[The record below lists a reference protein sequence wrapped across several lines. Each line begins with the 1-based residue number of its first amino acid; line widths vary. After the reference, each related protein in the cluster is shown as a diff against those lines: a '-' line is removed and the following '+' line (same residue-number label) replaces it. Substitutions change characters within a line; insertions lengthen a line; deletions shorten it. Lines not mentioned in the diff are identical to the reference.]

1 MKTKIETSK
10 APKAIGPYSQA
21 IINDGF
27 IFISGQI
34 YLTPDGTLVEGTIEE
49 QAHQVMENLKAVI
62 KAAGASFADVVKT
75 TMYITDMSD
84 FGKINEVYKSYMTQ
98 PYPARETVG
107 VKELPKGV
115 KIEISMIAMKT
126 E

>member
-49 QAHQVMENLKAVI
+49 QAHQVMKNLKAVI
-62 KAAGASFADVVKT
+62 EAAGASFADVVKT
-75 TMYITDMSD
+75 TMYITDIAD

-107 VKELPKGV
+107 VNQLPMGV
-115 KIEISMIAMKT
+115 KIEISMVAIKP